1 MSVVIRRNGN
11 SQVAEFERLG
21 SIKEKIR
28 TARSQSGEDQSI
40 LLTQLKDRVI
50 KYERRYERSSDA
62 MIVALEDGE
71 LEETRD
77 MSLWAWTWRTLE
89 RMEGHAD

>member
-11 SQVAEFERLG
+11 SQVTEFERLG

-28 TARSQSGEDQSI
+28 TARSRSSEDQST
-40 LLTQLKDRVI
+40 LLTQLKDRVV

-71 LEETRD
+71 FEENRD
-77 MSLWAWTWRTLE
+77 ISLWAWTWRTLA